1 MRTRRRRYGMEPELG
16 DNGTQQLMMKKV
28 KFMEEVD
35 YKMQADDGDSN
46 QREVKTTIDEE
57 ALEI

>member
-35 YKMQADDGDSN
+35 YKMRVDDGDSN

-57 ALEI
+57 AQEI